1 MFDEKNDT
9 YEDKQYYT
17 WEELIADD
25 IRDIKEFNNTLHPN
39 QKKYTGMTRWQVLEA
54 NMNPTLQPMDKSVW
68 ARFIGE
74 HTETSI
80 RRNSYCRVA
89 YKDWWLS
96 KTEVMERLD
105 PNNYKVDA
113 YYLTDEDGNATD
125 VISSRTTA
133 LSTSSRTWARSTRP
147 MRSRLTRTKR
157 YS

>member
-1 MFDEKNDT
+1 
-9 YEDKQYYT
+9 
-17 WEELIADD
+17 
-25 IRDIKEFNNTLHPN
+25 
-39 QKKYTGMTRWQVLEA
+39 
-54 NMNPTLQPMDKSVW
+54 MDKSVW

-74 HTETSI
+74 RTETSI

-96 KTEVMERLD
+96 KTEVIERLA

-125 VISSRTTA
+125 VISSRTTD
-133 LSTSSRTWARSTRP
+133 LSTSSRTWARSTLP
-147 MRSRLTRTKR
+147 MQSRLTRTRR